1 MKQKHMGVVKQEQE
15 EGSILHRVEH
25 QAEDLLGAVSRGQEF
40 LNHTSSRKLLLS

>member
-1 MKQKHMGVVKQEQE
+1 MRPRKHVGVVKQGQKE

-40 LNHTSSRKLLLS
+40 SNLYQ